1 LVKTLPL
8 GQLNSAL
15 PSVSTPSSP
24 DKSEGTGFS
33 DVLKESIDAVNE
45 KIQQAESLSL
55 GLADGHHSNI
65 HETMIAIEKAGI
77 SFKLMTR
84 VQQKAIQAYQD
95 VMRIQL

>member
-1 LVKTLPL
+1 MTTLPV
-8 GQLNSAL
+8 GPVSSNL
-15 PSVSTPSSP
+15 PLESSSP
-24 DKSEGTGFS
+24 PSAKAEGTGFS
-33 DVLKESIDAVNE
+33 DVLKESIDAVSD

-55 GLADGHHSNI
+55 GLAAGHHSNI